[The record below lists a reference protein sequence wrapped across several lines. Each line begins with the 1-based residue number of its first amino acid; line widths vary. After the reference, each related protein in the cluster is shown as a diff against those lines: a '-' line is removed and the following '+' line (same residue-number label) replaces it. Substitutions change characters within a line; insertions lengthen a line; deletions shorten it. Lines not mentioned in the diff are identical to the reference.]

1 MAETIISPGV
11 FTRENDIS
19 FIQPAPVVAGA
30 AIIGPTFKGPVELPT
45 LVTSFNDYV
54 RKFGGSFN
62 SGSSAANTGVKEYFT
77 SLAVRNYFSQGGGS
91 VLVSRVVGNDHTAA
105 SNTFVTASVSSA
117 TQPFTFETI
126 GKGEIYNN

>member
-54 RKFGGSFN
+54 RKFGSSFN
-62 SGSSAANTGVKEYFT
+62 SGSAGAAQAGVKEYFT
-77 SLAVRNYFSQGGGS
+77 TLAVKNYFSQGGQTRRQEPPS
-91 VLVSRVVGNDHTAA
+91 VYIYIYTE
-105 SNTFVTASVSSA
+105 A
-117 TQPFTFETI
+117 TDPADERHEPARLQDP
-126 GKGEIYNN
+126 G